1 MTSKENS
8 AMLFIAMKLANLFY
22 REHNINFYIPI
33 SLVKYLYN
41 KVDENF

>member
-8 AMLFIAMKLANLFY
+8 VMLFIAMKLASLFY
-22 REHNINFYIPI
+22 REDNINFYIPI